1 MQMSRKPK
9 KTKLFQLNVFLR
21 QDGRIETE
29 YESVDPKELAEVFQS
44 NIPEE
49 DLSQPFFNY
58 ITYLRRVAD
67 DVQRGTQ
74 GYFV

>member
-29 YESVDPKELAEVFQS
+29 YESVDPKELAEIFQNS
-44 NIPEE
+44 IPEE
-49 DLSQPFFNY
+49 DLRQPFFNY